1 MSRTSGRI
9 LKGQDVELQ
18 GQYRLEAGQ
27 VASSKTVSSPAQ
39 TGSAPK
45 QARIIENHPDYVV
58 LEVTCS
64 CGTKM
69 VLRCEYAGDQTPDN
83 YEVESDTQAV
93 SSQKK

>member
-1 MSRTSGRI
+1 MTRTSGRI

-27 VASSKTVSSPAQ
+27 VTPSKAGPSPAQ
-39 TGSAPK
+39 ANSAPK
-45 QARIIENHPDYVV
+45 QARILENHPDHVV

-64 CGTKM
+64 CGAKM
-69 VLRCEYAGDQTPDN
+69 VLRCKYAGDRSPDSH
-83 YEVESDTQAV
+83 EVENDTHAV

>member
-1 MSRTSGRI
+1 MARTSGRI

-27 VASSKTVSSPAQ
+27 VTPPKPEPSPAQ
-39 TGSAPK
+39 AGPAVK

-64 CGTKM
+64 CGAKM
-69 VLRCEYAGDQTPDN
+69 VLRCKYAGDQTPDN
-83 YEVESDTQAV
+83 YKIENDTHAV
-93 SSQKK
+93 SSQEK